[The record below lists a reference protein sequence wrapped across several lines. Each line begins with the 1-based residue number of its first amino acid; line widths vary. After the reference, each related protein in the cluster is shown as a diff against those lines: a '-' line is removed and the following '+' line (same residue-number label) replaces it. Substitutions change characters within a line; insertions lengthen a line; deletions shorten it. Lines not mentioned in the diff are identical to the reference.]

1 MHVFNNAESTAW
13 NGFHLVD
20 SITSFY
26 AYLIHAW
33 ICVYLFF
40 FIIRNFQ
47 ANMCY
52 NFIFLYRECDSEV
65 RLQSCDCN
73 KKPFL
78 SVLQYSSP
86 SLITFFTFFLTEIH
100 NFKVITL
107 LWPFR
112 ENCCF
117 APGPTP
123 ILHPDLSNQPFPC

>member
-1 MHVFNNAESTAW
+1 MEWVPYGRQYNIILRIHHS
-13 NGFHLVD
+13 
-20 SITSFY
+20 
-26 AYLIHAW
+26 YLNMCIS
-33 ICVYLFF
+33 LFF
-40 FIIRNFQ
+40 YYQDQ

-123 ILHPDLSNQPFPC
+123 ILHPDLSNQPFPCQTCIRKGSLYI